1 MLYSSD
7 RDSLIGEAPR
17 LRIFKTKWFVRFARR
32 EGIADA
38 DLCAAIEHAEQG
50 LIDADLGGGVIKQR
64 IARPNE
70 GKSGG
75 FRSIVL
81 FRTGEKSFFVY
92 GFPKSARDNV
102 RKDELQGFKE
112 LADEM
117 LLYDDAALKKAIKAG
132 ALIEVKCNDKD
143 EQPEDLPD

>member
-1 MLYSSD
+1 MT
-7 RDSLIGEAPR
+7 GEAPR
-17 LRIFKTKWFVRFARR
+17 LRIFKTKWFARFARR
-32 EGIADA
+32 EDIADA
-38 DLCAAIEHAEQG
+38 DLCEAIEQAEKG

-75 FRSIVL
+75 YRSIVL
-81 FRTGEKSFFVY
+81 FQVGQKAFFVY

-117 LLYDDAALKKAIKAG
+117 LNYDDEALGKALKAG
-132 ALIEVKCNDKD
+132 ALSEVKCDEKDKTD
-143 EQPEDLPD
+143 IQE